1 MAATAPAGV
10 VEREPALPQTTIDT
24 GHADM
29 IVRLSFEVVDVRKG
43 LSLLVMLFKL
53 TSVLLLLSSFMM
65 WTRYGR
71 FEL

>member
-1 MAATAPAGV
+1 V

-65 WTRYGR
+65 
-71 FEL
+71 

>member
-1 MAATAPAGV
+1 MAAATPAGV

-29 IVRLSFEVVDVRKG
+29 IVRSSFEVLDVSSG
-43 LSLLVMLFKL
+43 LCLLVVLKL

-65 WTRYGR
+65 RTRCGR
-71 FEL
+71 LEL